1 MKTTEKVVV
10 EECVGAAITPENCIK
25 DPAVTLGETVYGEA
39 QFLLAYAAALGECVL
54 QPAKA
59 WLHLCSPSTL

>member
-1 MKTTEKVVV
+1 MGV
-10 EECVGAAITPENCIK
+10 AITPEKCIK

-39 QFLLAYAAALGECVL
+39 RLLLAYAAALGERVL

-59 WLHLCSPSTL
+59 WLHLRSLSTL